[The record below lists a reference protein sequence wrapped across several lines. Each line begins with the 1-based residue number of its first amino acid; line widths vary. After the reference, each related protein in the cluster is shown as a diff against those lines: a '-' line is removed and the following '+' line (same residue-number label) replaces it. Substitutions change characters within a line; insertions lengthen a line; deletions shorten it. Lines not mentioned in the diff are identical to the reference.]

1 VTHRSPLF
9 TLLGLVALFAIMFGV
24 NLASSA
30 PRGSSTGSPS
40 PAATPSAAATS
51 PADPTP
57 APPTS
62 EPPSPTPSPAPSATA
77 TEDTDAEKFPNKVVY
92 AGRTEDDSAAIAV
105 AVLGDQ
111 AAAYLCDGKDI
122 EAWFRGKVEGDEI
135 SLTSKGGAALEAKL
149 VHGGLEGKIEM
160 AGEELTFTIGQAEPP
175 AGLYRAR
182 GSKTTIGWIIL
193 PDGSQVGIQTTG
205 EESTPAPELDP
216 DNPEVTVDGEQLQG
230 EPVSGDLDV

>member
-1 VTHRSPLF
+1 MTHRSPLV
-9 TLLGLVALFAIMFGV
+9 TLLGLVAAFAIMFGV

-30 PRGSSTGSPS
+30 PRDSYTGSPS
-40 PAATPSAAATS
+40 PAASPTAAATS
-51 PADPTP
+51 PAAPTSAP
-57 APPTS
+57 ATS
-62 EPPSPTPSPAPSATA
+62 EPPSPTPSPLAVGERDPRWRSSRTRS
-77 TEDTDAEKFPNKVVY
+77 VY
-92 AGRTEDDSAAIAV
+92 AGRTDDDSAAIAV
-105 AVLGDQ
+105 AILGDQ
-111 AAAYLCDGKDI
+111 AAAYLCDGKDV

-135 SLTSKGGAALEAKL
+135 SLTSKRGASLEAKL
-149 VHGGLEGKIEM
+149 IHGGLEGKIEL
-160 AGEELTFTIGQAEPP
+160 ADEELTFTIAQAEPP

-205 EESTPAPELDP
+205 EESAPAPELDP

>member
-1 VTHRSPLF
+1 VTHRSPLV

-30 PRGSSTGSPS
+30 PRDSYTGSPS
-40 PAATPSAAATS
+40 PAASPSAAATS
-51 PADPTP
+51 PADPPSAP
-57 APPTS
+57 ATS
-62 EPPSPTPSPAPSATA
+62 EPPSPTPSPSPTA
-77 TEDTDAEKFPNKVVY
+77 TENTEAEKFPNKVVY
-92 AGRTEDDSAAIAV
+92 AGRTDDDSAAIAV
-105 AVLGDQ
+105 AVLGNR

-122 EAWFRGKVEGDEI
+122 EAWFRGTVEGDEI

-149 VHGGLEGKIEM
+149 IHGGLEGKIEL

>member
-1 VTHRSPLF
+1 VTHRSPLV
-9 TLLGLVALFAIMFGV
+9 TLLGLVGLFAIMFGV

-30 PRGSSTGSPS
+30 PRDSYAGSPS
-40 PAATPSAAATS
+40 PVPSVTAAAPTS
-51 PADPTP
+51 AE
-57 APPTS
+57 PTS
-62 EPPSPTPSPAPSATA
+62 EPPSPSPPFPSPAPSASE
-77 TEDTDAEKFPNKVVY
+77 TEVEKFPNKVVY

-111 AAAYLCDGKDI
+111 AAAYLCDGNDV
-122 EAWFRGKVEGDEI
+122 EAWFRGEVVGDEI
-135 SLTSKGGAALEAKL
+135 SLTSRRGASLEAKL
-149 VHGGLEGKIEM
+149 VHGALEGKIEL
-160 AGEELTFTIGQAEPP
+160 GDEELTFLVNEAEPP

-205 EESTPAPELDP
+205 EESAPAPELDP
-216 DNPEVTVDGEQLQG
+216 DNPEVTVDGESLQG